1 MKLSTFR
8 IVQLFILMD
17 GYMSCVCVCVLFFYF
32 SSISENDHVSVNPV
46 S

>member
-1 MKLSTFR
+1 MKLSTFC

-17 GYMSCVCVCVLFFYF
+17 GYMSCVCVCVLFFF